1 MLGPGLADVTDA
13 TSTSY
18 THGDTAIDM
27 IRISSATFD
36 DVLRTSGMYEQDVTR
51 LRTVFD
57 VYGNSTVS
65 YPAAVDALNSY
76 LQTPRNGY
84 ADDTMSSDAAPV
96 NDDRSNIKA
105 ELVDF
110 IKPYETRKIYIDHA
124 TYVELRA
131 HNKNAIAL
139 DTVSRD
145 TDAL

>member
-1 MLGPGLADVTDA
+1 M
-13 TSTSY
+13 
-18 THGDTAIDM
+18 
-27 IRISSATFD
+27 
-36 DVLRTSGMYEQDVTR
+36 
-51 LRTVFD
+51 FD
-57 VYGNSTVS
+57 VYGNSTIS

-76 LQTPRNGY
+76 LQILRNSY
-84 ADDTMSSDAAPV
+84 ADDTMSSEAAPV

-110 IKPYETRKIYIDHA
+110 IKSYETRKIFIDHA

-145 TDAL
+145 TDVLR